1 MLLSCVMKLL
11 EIFNSLLMIIKS
23 GRIISTKLKRS
34 SHLFSKGGVLIA
46 VFFGRRGCLTDGD
59 GMNTQ

>member
-46 VFFGRRGCLTDGD
+46 VFLEGVAVSRM
-59 GMNTQ
+59 GMG